1 VGGVTTNPLHS
12 IAQCAC
18 PIAVD
23 VGNSA
28 IKFAWRVEPS
38 QPLRSV
44 SLLLHDPDW
53 VNTLTSLCAATWNS
67 QQLGR
72 STLRTWLVAS
82 VNAKGLAVLKSVIA
96 ESFPDDPWC
105 ELSRHDFPLPV
116 DLDYPDR
123 VGIDRLIGAW
133 AATEIAQQG
142 TLISIDAGSAI
153 TVDLTVDYRF
163 QGGAILPGLSL
174 QLAAL
179 HRGTDRLPIV
189 QLDQHAPCGLP
200 GRNTEMAIRGGILY
214 GIAGAIDRILSEYER
229 ELGERLPV
237 ISTGGDM
244 ALIQRFLEHAPLFQP
259 HLLLA
264 GILHRATQ
272 LQVK

>member
-1 VGGVTTNPLHS
+1 MGGVTINPLSS

-28 IKFAWRVEPS
+28 IKFAWRVEPD
-38 QPLRSV
+38 QPLQSV

-53 VNTLTSLCAATWNS
+53 VSTLTAMCATTWNA
-67 QQLGR
+67 QHVGR
-72 STLRTWLVAS
+72 STTRIWLVAS
-82 VNAKGLAVLKSVIA
+82 VNAKGLELLKSVITD
-96 ESFPDDPWC
+96 SFPDDLWY
-105 ELSRHDFPLPV
+105 ELTRYDFPLVV
-116 DLDYPDR
+116 DVDYPDR

-133 AATEIAQQG
+133 AATEVTQQG

-153 TVDLTVDYRF
+153 TVDLTVDYSF

-179 HRGTDRLPIV
+179 HRGTDLLPNVRLDKDNPSE
-189 QLDQHAPCGLP
+189 LP
-200 GRNTEMAIRGGILY
+200 GKNTEMAIRGGILY
-214 GIAGAIDRILSEYER
+214 GIAGAIDRILSLYER
-229 ELGERLPV
+229 RLGVLPPV

-244 ALIQRFLEHAPLFQP
+244 ALIQGLLEHAPVFQP